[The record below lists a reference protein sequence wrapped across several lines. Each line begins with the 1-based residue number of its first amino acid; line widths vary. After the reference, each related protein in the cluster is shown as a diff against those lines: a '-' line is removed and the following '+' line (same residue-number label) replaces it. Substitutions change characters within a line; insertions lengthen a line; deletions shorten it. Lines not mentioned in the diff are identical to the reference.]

1 MHIQNLNIIG
11 LVYVIVN
18 QKIKLVRVRYILG
31 CKKTLLVSITVTEA
45 FCYHRDS
52 DPEKKIAHT

>member
-1 MHIQNLNIIG
+1 MHIQNLNIIS

-18 QKIKLVRVRYILG
+18 QKIKFVPVRYILG
-31 CKKTLLVSITVTEA
+31 CKKTLLISITMTEA

-52 DPEKKIAHT
+52 DREKKIVHT